1 MFIWSCGGLAPFL
14 MRMICCEDGRS
25 QDAEAKPAPFN
36 SLTAANG
43 ITLKAGESLLLKAG
57 ATCTSAT
64 QTIDGASVKTGLRVI
79 NSKGAKDAPITIG
92 AYGEGAAPIIAGAGV
107 SETILLKNSEYITVQ
122 GFEVTNT
129 DANAADYEKY
139 MRRGIAVDARQR
151 RQHEEQRHRRCHSAP
166 EVRTE
171 PDRRRSLRRVRGE
184 QLTPYKGDT
193 INQRTLSATPGK
205 TYRLGLWA
213 TLGKSNDDTPS
224 TLKVQVKFNLA
235 SLGAVSSFS
244 QYRKTVLSET
254 VDAESKEGGKI
265 HYSGSFIVPLDVDPY
280 AALWVAISQTDLAS
294 GSFAYIDN
302 VTLVEDSAAAS
313 DVASIAVTTQPT
325 KTEYAIG
332 DALDLSGMAVTATM
346 SDGTPP
352 SSARANTRSPFDSST
367 AGEKTITVTYAA
379 DTSLTA
385 TLKVTVKEAEP
396 VDTVPPV
403 ISGADDVAVEF
414 GASFDPMAGVK
425 VVDDVDGDVTGAV
438 KVSGDTVDTSK
449 PGAYTLVYTV
459 SDAAGSEASV
469 TRVATVKE
477 KSGETPVE
485 PGDKEPDKEPG
496 KDTDKDGDKD
506 DQGDKK
512 PGLSATDASVSV
524 VAIAAIGLLA
534 TGAVSVAVRRRRD
547 I

>member
-1 MFIWSCGGLAPFL
+1 
-14 MRMICCEDGRS
+14 MRTR
-25 QDAEAKPAPFN
+25 
-36 SLTAANG
+36 
-43 ITLKAGESLLLKAG
+43 
-57 ATCTSAT
+57 
-64 QTIDGASVKTGLRVI
+64 
-79 NSKGAKDAPITIG
+79 PITRNTCAAASPWTLG
-92 AYGEGAAPIIAGAGV
+92 NADNTKNNDTGGAARRPKSELNQADAVV
-107 SETILLKNSEYITVQ
+107 SGEY
-122 GFEVTNT
+122 
-129 DANAADYEKY
+129 AAK
-139 MRRGIAVDARQR
+139 
-151 RQHEEQRHRRCHSAP
+151 
-166 EVRTE
+166 
-171 PDRRRSLRRVRGE
+171 LGE

-193 INQRTLSATPGK
+193 
-205 TYRLGLWA
+205 
-213 TLGKSNDDTPS
+213 PS
-224 TLKVQVKFNLA
+224 TLKVQVKSNLA

-254 VDAESKEGGKI
+254 VDAESKEGGKN

-302 VTLVEDSAAAS
+302 VTLVEDSAAVS

-332 DALDLSGMAVTATM
+332 DALDLSGMVVTATM
-346 SDGTPP
+346 SDGTTAELGEGEYTV
-352 SSARANTRSPFDSST
+352 SEFDSST

-425 VVDDVDGDVTGAV
+425 AVDDVDGDVTGAV

-459 SDAAGSEASV
+459 SDAAGNEASV

-477 KSGETPVE
+477 KSGETPIE

-496 KDTDKDGDKD
+496 KDTDKDGDKN

>member
-1 MFIWSCGGLAPFL
+1 
-14 MRMICCEDGRS
+14 MRTRPITRNTC
-25 QDAEAKPAPFN
+25 
-36 SLTAANG
+36 AAASPW
-43 ITLKAGESLLLKAG
+43 TLGNADNTKNNDTGG
-57 ATCTSAT
+57 ATRRPKSELNQA
-64 QTIDGASVKTGLRVI
+64 DAVVSGEYA
-79 NSKGAKDAPITIG
+79 AK
-92 AYGEGAAPIIAGAGV
+92 
-107 SETILLKNSEYITVQ
+107 L
-122 GFEVTNT
+122 
-129 DANAADYEKY
+129 
-139 MRRGIAVDARQR
+139 
-151 RQHEEQRHRRCHSAP
+151 
-166 EVRTE
+166 
-171 PDRRRSLRRVRGE
+171 GE

-193 INQRTLSATPGK
+193 
-205 TYRLGLWA
+205 
-213 TLGKSNDDTPS
+213 PS
-224 TLKVQVKFNLA
+224 TLKVQVKSNLA

-254 VDAESKEGGKI
+254 VDAESKEGGKN

-302 VTLVEDSAAAS
+302 VTLVEDSAAVS

-332 DALDLSGMAVTATM
+332 DALDLSGMVVTATM
-346 SDGTPP
+346 SDGTTAELGEGEYTV
-352 SSARANTRSPFDSST
+352 SEFDSST

-459 SDAAGSEASV
+459 SDAAGNEASV

-485 PGDKEPDKEPG
+485 PGDKEPGKEPG

>member
-1 MFIWSCGGLAPFL
+1 
-14 MRMICCEDGRS
+14 MRTRPITRNTC
-25 QDAEAKPAPFN
+25 
-36 SLTAANG
+36 AAASPW
-43 ITLKAGESLLLKAG
+43 TLGNADSTKNNDTGG
-57 ATCTSAT
+57 ATRRPKSELNQA
-64 QTIDGASVKTGLRVI
+64 DAVVSGEYA
-79 NSKGAKDAPITIG
+79 AK
-92 AYGEGAAPIIAGAGV
+92 
-107 SETILLKNSEYITVQ
+107 L
-122 GFEVTNT
+122 
-129 DANAADYEKY
+129 
-139 MRRGIAVDARQR
+139 
-151 RQHEEQRHRRCHSAP
+151 
-166 EVRTE
+166 
-171 PDRRRSLRRVRGE
+171 GE
-184 QLTPYKGDT
+184 QLTPY
-193 INQRTLSATPGK
+193 
-205 TYRLGLWA
+205 
-213 TLGKSNDDTPS
+213 NDDTPS
-224 TLKVQVKFNLA
+224 TLKVQVKSNLA

-302 VTLVEDSAAAS
+302 VTLVEDSAAVS

-332 DALDLSGMAVTATM
+332 DALDLSGMVVTATM
-346 SDGTPP
+346 SDGTTAAELGEGEYTV
-352 SSARANTRSPFDSST
+352 SEFDSST
-367 AGEKTITVTYAA
+367 AGEKTLTVTYAA

-385 TLKVTVKEAEP
+385 TLEVTVKEAEP

-425 VVDDVDGDVTGAV
+425 AVDDVDSDVTGAV

-485 PGDKEPDKEPG
+485 SGDKDPDGDKEPDKEP
-496 KDTDKDGDKD
+496 DKDGDKD
-506 DQGDKK
+506 DQGNKK
-512 PGLSATDASVSV
+512 PGLSATGTLVSV

>member
-1 MFIWSCGGLAPFL
+1 
-14 MRMICCEDGRS
+14 MRTR
-25 QDAEAKPAPFN
+25 P
-36 SLTAANG
+36 
-43 ITLKAGESLLLKAG
+43 ITKNTCAVASPWTLGNADNTKNNDTGG
-57 ATCTSAT
+57 ATRRPKSELNQA
-64 QTIDGASVKTGLRVI
+64 DAVVSGEYA
-79 NSKGAKDAPITIG
+79 AK
-92 AYGEGAAPIIAGAGV
+92 
-107 SETILLKNSEYITVQ
+107 L
-122 GFEVTNT
+122 
-129 DANAADYEKY
+129 
-139 MRRGIAVDARQR
+139 
-151 RQHEEQRHRRCHSAP
+151 
-166 EVRTE
+166 
-171 PDRRRSLRRVRGE
+171 GE
-184 QLTPYKGDT
+184 QLTPY
-193 INQRTLSATPGK
+193 
-205 TYRLGLWA
+205 
-213 TLGKSNDDTPS
+213 NDDTPS
-224 TLKVQVKFNLA
+224 TLKVQVKSNLA

-302 VTLVEDSAAAS
+302 VTLVEDSAAVS

-332 DALDLSGMAVTATM
+332 DALDLSGMVVTATM
-346 SDGTPP
+346 SDGTTAAELGEGEYTV
-352 SSARANTRSPFDSST
+352 SEFDSST
-367 AGEKTITVTYAA
+367 AGEKTLTVTYAA

-385 TLKVTVKEAEP
+385 TLELTVKEAEP

-425 VVDDVDGDVTGAV
+425 AVDDVDSDVTGAV

-485 PGDKEPDKEPG
+485 SGDKDPDGDKEPDKEP
-496 KDTDKDGDKD
+496 DKDGDKD
-506 DQGDKK
+506 DQGNKK
-512 PGLSATDASVSV
+512 PGLSATGTLVSV

>member
-1 MFIWSCGGLAPFL
+1 MFVWSCGGLAPFL

-25 QDAEAKPAPFN
+25 QDAEAKPASFN

-57 ATCTSAT
+57 TTCTSAT

-79 NSKGAKDAPITIG
+79 NAKGTKDAPITIG

-129 DANAADYEKY
+129 DANAADYEKKNTCAAASPWTLGNADNTKNNDAGGAT
-139 MRRGIAVDARQR
+139 RRPKSELNQTDAVVSGEYA
-151 RQHEEQRHRRCHSAP
+151 AK
-166 EVRTE
+166 
-171 PDRRRSLRRVRGE
+171 LGE

-193 INQRTLSATPGK
+193 INQHTLSETPGK

-224 TLKVQVKFNLA
+224 TLKVQVKSNLA

-302 VTLVEDSAAAS
+302 VTLVEESAAVS

-332 DALDLSGMAVTATM
+332 DALDLSGMAVAATM

-352 SSARANTRSPFDSST
+352 SSARANTRSPSST
-367 AGEKTITVTYAA
+367 RR
-379 DTSLTA
+379 
-385 TLKVTVKEAEP
+385 
-396 VDTVPPV
+396 PPAKRP
-403 ISGADDVAVEF
+403 S
-414 GASFDPMAGVK
+414 
-425 VVDDVDGDVTGAV
+425 
-438 KVSGDTVDTSK
+438 
-449 PGAYTLVYTV
+449 
-459 SDAAGSEASV
+459 
-469 TRVATVKE
+469 R
-477 KSGETPVE
+477 
-485 PGDKEPDKEPG
+485 
-496 KDTDKDGDKD
+496 
-506 DQGDKK
+506 
-512 PGLSATDASVSV
+512 
-524 VAIAAIGLLA
+524 
-534 TGAVSVAVRRRRD
+534 
-547 I
+547 

>member
-1 MFIWSCGGLAPFL
+1 
-14 MRMICCEDGRS
+14 MRTRPITRNTC
-25 QDAEAKPAPFN
+25 
-36 SLTAANG
+36 AAASPW
-43 ITLKAGESLLLKAG
+43 TLGNADNTKNNDTGG
-57 ATCTSAT
+57 ATRRP
-64 QTIDGASVKTGLRVI
+64 K
-79 NSKGAKDAPITIG
+79 
-92 AYGEGAAPIIAGAGV
+92 
-107 SETILLKNSEYITVQ
+107 SELNQ
-122 GFEVTNT
+122 T
-129 DANAADYEKY
+129 DAVVSGEYAAK
-139 MRRGIAVDARQR
+139 
-151 RQHEEQRHRRCHSAP
+151 
-166 EVRTE
+166 
-171 PDRRRSLRRVRGE
+171 LGE

-193 INQRTLSATPGK
+193 
-205 TYRLGLWA
+205 
-213 TLGKSNDDTPS
+213 PS
-224 TLKVQVKFNLA
+224 TLKVQVKSNLA

-302 VTLVEDSAAAS
+302 VTLVEDSAAVS

-332 DALDLSGMAVTATM
+332 DALDLSGMVVTATM
-346 SDGTPP
+346 SDGTT
-352 SSARANTRSPFDSST
+352 SELGEGEYTVSEFDSST

-403 ISGADDVAVEF
+403 ISGVDDVAVEF

-425 VVDDVDGDVTGAV
+425 AVDDVDGDVTGAV

-459 SDAAGSEASV
+459 SDAAGNEASV

-485 PGDKEPDKEPG
+485 PGDKDPDGDKEPGKEPG
-496 KDTDKDGDKD
+496 KDTDKDGDKN
-506 DQGDKK
+506 DQGNKK

>member
-1 MFIWSCGGLAPFL
+1 
-14 MRMICCEDGRS
+14 MRTRPITRNTC
-25 QDAEAKPAPFN
+25 
-36 SLTAANG
+36 AAASPW
-43 ITLKAGESLLLKAG
+43 TLGNADNTKNNDTGG
-57 ATCTSAT
+57 ATRRPKSELNQA
-64 QTIDGASVKTGLRVI
+64 DAVVSGEYA
-79 NSKGAKDAPITIG
+79 AK
-92 AYGEGAAPIIAGAGV
+92 
-107 SETILLKNSEYITVQ
+107 L
-122 GFEVTNT
+122 
-129 DANAADYEKY
+129 
-139 MRRGIAVDARQR
+139 
-151 RQHEEQRHRRCHSAP
+151 
-166 EVRTE
+166 
-171 PDRRRSLRRVRGE
+171 GE

-193 INQRTLSATPGK
+193 
-205 TYRLGLWA
+205 
-213 TLGKSNDDTPS
+213 PS
-224 TLKVQVKFNLA
+224 TLKVQVKSNLA

-254 VDAESKEGGKI
+254 VDAESKEGGKN

-280 AALWVAISQTDLAS
+280 AALWVAILQTDLAS

-302 VTLVEDSAAAS
+302 VTLVEDSAAVS

-332 DALDLSGMAVTATM
+332 DALDLSGMVVTATM
-346 SDGTPP
+346 SDGTTAELGEGEYTV
-352 SSARANTRSPFDSST
+352 SEFDSST

-385 TLKVTVKEAEP
+385 TFKVTVKEAEP

-425 VVDDVDGDVTGAV
+425 VVDDADGDVTGAV

-459 SDAAGSEASV
+459 SDAAGNEASV

-485 PGDKEPDKEPG
+485 PGDKDPDGDKEPGKEPG
-496 KDTDKDGDKD
+496 KDTDKDGDKN
-506 DQGDKK
+506 DQGNKK

>member
-1 MFIWSCGGLAPFL
+1 
-14 MRMICCEDGRS
+14 MRTRPITRNTC
-25 QDAEAKPAPFN
+25 
-36 SLTAANG
+36 AAASPW
-43 ITLKAGESLLLKAG
+43 TLGNADNTKNNDTGG
-57 ATCTSAT
+57 ATRRP
-64 QTIDGASVKTGLRVI
+64 K
-79 NSKGAKDAPITIG
+79 
-92 AYGEGAAPIIAGAGV
+92 
-107 SETILLKNSEYITVQ
+107 SELNQ
-122 GFEVTNT
+122 T
-129 DANAADYEKY
+129 DAVVSGEYAAK
-139 MRRGIAVDARQR
+139 
-151 RQHEEQRHRRCHSAP
+151 
-166 EVRTE
+166 
-171 PDRRRSLRRVRGE
+171 LGE

-193 INQRTLSATPGK
+193 
-205 TYRLGLWA
+205 
-213 TLGKSNDDTPS
+213 PS
-224 TLKVQVKFNLA
+224 TLKVQVKSNLA

-302 VTLVEDSAAAS
+302 VTLVEDSAAVS
-313 DVASIAVTTQPT
+313 DVASIAVTTQPI
-325 KTEYAIG
+325 KTEYDIG
-332 DALDLSGMAVTATM
+332 DALDLSGMVVTATM
-346 SDGTPP
+346 SDGTTAELGEGEYTV
-352 SSARANTRSPFDSST
+352 SEFDSST

-425 VVDDVDGDVTGAV
+425 AVDDVDGDVTGAV

-459 SDAAGSEASV
+459 SDAAGNEASV

-485 PGDKEPDKEPG
+485 PGDKDPDGDKEPGKEPG

-506 DQGDKK
+506 DQGNKK
-512 PGLSATDASVSV
+512 PGLSATGTLVSV

>member
-43 ITLKAGESLLLKAG
+43 ITLKAGESLLFKAG
-57 ATCTSAT
+57 TTCTSAT

-79 NSKGAKDAPITIG
+79 NAKGTKDAPITIG
-92 AYGEGAAPIIAGAGV
+92 AYGEGAAPIIAGADV

-151 RQHEEQRHRRCHSAP
+151 RQHEEQRRRWCHSAP

-171 PDRRRSLRRVRGE
+171 PGRHRSLRRNSANSS
-184 QLTPYKGDT
+184 P
-193 INQRTLSATPGK
+193 RTRATPSTSTRCLRRRARDVPSRPVGDA
-205 TYRLGLWA
+205 R
-213 TLGKSNDDTPS
+213 KSNDDTPS

-235 SLGAVSSFS
+235 SLGAVGSFS

-302 VTLVEDSAAAS
+302 VTLVEDSAAVS

-352 SSARANTRSPFDSST
+352 SSARANTRSPSST
-367 AGEKTITVTYAA
+367 RR
-379 DTSLTA
+379 
-385 TLKVTVKEAEP
+385 
-396 VDTVPPV
+396 PPAKRP
-403 ISGADDVAVEF
+403 S
-414 GASFDPMAGVK
+414 
-425 VVDDVDGDVTGAV
+425 
-438 KVSGDTVDTSK
+438 
-449 PGAYTLVYTV
+449 
-459 SDAAGSEASV
+459 
-469 TRVATVKE
+469 R
-477 KSGETPVE
+477 
-485 PGDKEPDKEPG
+485 
-496 KDTDKDGDKD
+496 
-506 DQGDKK
+506 
-512 PGLSATDASVSV
+512 
-524 VAIAAIGLLA
+524 
-534 TGAVSVAVRRRRD
+534 
-547 I
+547 

>member
-1 MFIWSCGGLAPFL
+1 M
-14 MRMICCEDGRS
+14 
-25 QDAEAKPAPFN
+25 
-36 SLTAANG
+36 
-43 ITLKAGESLLLKAG
+43 
-57 ATCTSAT
+57 
-64 QTIDGASVKTGLRVI
+64 
-79 NSKGAKDAPITIG
+79 
-92 AYGEGAAPIIAGAGV
+92 
-107 SETILLKNSEYITVQ
+107 Q

-129 DANAADYEKY
+129 DANTADYEEY

-151 RQHEEQRHRRCHSAP
+151 RQHEEQRRRRCHSAP

-171 PDRRRSLRRVRGE
+171 PGRRRSLRRVRGE
-184 QLTPYKGDT
+184 TRRTATPYKGDT

-224 TLKVQVKFNLA
+224 TLKVQFKSNLA

-254 VDAESKEGGKI
+254 VDVESKEGGKI
-265 HYSGSFIVPLDVDPY
+265 HYSVSFIVPLDVDPY

-302 VTLVEDSAAAS
+302 VTLVEDSAAVS
-313 DVASIAVTTQPT
+313 DVASIAVTKQPT
-325 KTEYAIG
+325 KTVYTTGETF
-332 DALDLSGMAVTATM
+332 DLSGMVVTATM
-346 SDGTPP
+346 SDGTTAELGEGEYTV
-352 SSARANTRSPFDSST
+352 SEFDSST

-385 TLKVTVKEAEP
+385 TFKVTVKEAEP

-438 KVSGDTVDTSK
+438 KASGDTVDTSK

-459 SDAAGSEASV
+459 SDAAGNEASV

-485 PGDKEPDKEPG
+485 PGDKDPDGDKEPG
-496 KDTDKDGDKD
+496 KDGDKD
-506 DQGDKK
+506 DQGNKK
-512 PGLSATDASVSV
+512 PGLSATGASVSV

>member
-1 MFIWSCGGLAPFL
+1 
-14 MRMICCEDGRS
+14 MRTRPITKNTCAVASPWTLGNVDNTKNN
-25 QDAEAKPAPFN
+25 DA
-36 SLTAANG
+36 G
-43 ITLKAGESLLLKAG
+43 G
-57 ATCTSAT
+57 ATRRP
-64 QTIDGASVKTGLRVI
+64 K
-79 NSKGAKDAPITIG
+79 
-92 AYGEGAAPIIAGAGV
+92 
-107 SETILLKNSEYITVQ
+107 SELNQ
-122 GFEVTNT
+122 T
-129 DANAADYEKY
+129 DAVVSGEYAAK
-139 MRRGIAVDARQR
+139 
-151 RQHEEQRHRRCHSAP
+151 
-166 EVRTE
+166 
-171 PDRRRSLRRVRGE
+171 LGE

-193 INQRTLSATPGK
+193 
-205 TYRLGLWA
+205 
-213 TLGKSNDDTPS
+213 PS
-224 TLKVQVKFNLA
+224 TLKVQVKSNLA

-244 QYRKTVLSET
+244 QCRKTVLSET
-254 VDAESKEGGKI
+254 VDAESKEGGKN

-302 VTLVEDSAAAS
+302 VTLVEDSAAVS
-313 DVASIAVTTQPT
+313 DVASIAVTTQPI
-325 KTEYAIG
+325 KTEYDIG
-332 DALDLSGMAVTATM
+332 DALDLSGMVVTATM
-346 SDGTPP
+346 SDGTTAELGEGEYTV
-352 SSARANTRSPFDSST
+352 SEFDSST

-385 TLKVTVKEAEP
+385 TFKVTVKEAEP

-425 VVDDVDGDVTGAV
+425 AVDDVDGDVTGAV

-459 SDAAGSEASV
+459 SDAAGNEASV

-485 PGDKEPDKEPG
+485 PGDKDPDGDKEPGKEPG

-512 PGLSATDASVSV
+512 PGLSATGASVSV

>member
-1 MFIWSCGGLAPFL
+1 
-14 MRMICCEDGRS
+14 MRTRPITRNTC
-25 QDAEAKPAPFN
+25 
-36 SLTAANG
+36 AAASPW
-43 ITLKAGESLLLKAG
+43 TLGNADNTKNNDTGG
-57 ATCTSAT
+57 ATRRPKSELNQA
-64 QTIDGASVKTGLRVI
+64 DAVVSGEYA
-79 NSKGAKDAPITIG
+79 AK
-92 AYGEGAAPIIAGAGV
+92 
-107 SETILLKNSEYITVQ
+107 L
-122 GFEVTNT
+122 
-129 DANAADYEKY
+129 
-139 MRRGIAVDARQR
+139 
-151 RQHEEQRHRRCHSAP
+151 
-166 EVRTE
+166 
-171 PDRRRSLRRVRGE
+171 GE

-193 INQRTLSATPGK
+193 
-205 TYRLGLWA
+205 
-213 TLGKSNDDTPS
+213 PS
-224 TLKVQVKFNLA
+224 TLKVQVKSNLA

-254 VDAESKEGGKI
+254 VDAESKEGGKN

-280 AALWVAISQTDLAS
+280 AALWVAILQTDLAS

-302 VTLVEDSAAAS
+302 VTLVEDSAAVS

-332 DALDLSGMAVTATM
+332 DALDLSGMVVTATM
-346 SDGTPP
+346 SDGTTAELGEGEYTV
-352 SSARANTRSPFDSST
+352 SEFDSST

-385 TLKVTVKEAEP
+385 TFKVTVKEAEP

-459 SDAAGSEASV
+459 SDAAGNEASV

-485 PGDKEPDKEPG
+485 PGDKDPDGDKEPGKEPG
-496 KDTDKDGDKD
+496 KDTDKDGDKN
-506 DQGDKK
+506 DQGNKK

>member
-1 MFIWSCGGLAPFL
+1 
-14 MRMICCEDGRS
+14 MRNTC
-25 QDAEAKPAPFN
+25 
-36 SLTAANG
+36 AAASPW
-43 ITLKAGESLLLKAG
+43 TLGNADNTKNNDTGG
-57 ATCTSAT
+57 ATRRP
-64 QTIDGASVKTGLRVI
+64 K
-79 NSKGAKDAPITIG
+79 
-92 AYGEGAAPIIAGAGV
+92 
-107 SETILLKNSEYITVQ
+107 SELNQ
-122 GFEVTNT
+122 T
-129 DANAADYEKY
+129 DAVVSGEYAAK
-139 MRRGIAVDARQR
+139 
-151 RQHEEQRHRRCHSAP
+151 
-166 EVRTE
+166 
-171 PDRRRSLRRVRGE
+171 LGE
-184 QLTPYKGDT
+184 QLTPY
-193 INQRTLSATPGK
+193 
-205 TYRLGLWA
+205 
-213 TLGKSNDDTPS
+213 NDDTPS
-224 TLKVQVKFNLA
+224 TLKVQVKSNLA

-302 VTLVEDSAAAS
+302 VTLVEDSAAVS
-313 DVASIAVTTQPT
+313 DVASIAVTTQPI
-325 KTEYAIG
+325 KTEYDIG
-332 DALDLSGMAVTATM
+332 DALDLSGMVVTATM
-346 SDGTPP
+346 SDGTTAELGEGEYTV
-352 SSARANTRSPFDSST
+352 SEFDSST

-385 TLKVTVKEAEP
+385 TFKVTVKEAEP

-459 SDAAGSEASV
+459 SDAAGNEASV

-485 PGDKEPDKEPG
+485 PGDKDPDGDKESGKEPG

-506 DQGDKK
+506 DQGDEK

>member
-1 MFIWSCGGLAPFL
+1 
-14 MRMICCEDGRS
+14 MRTRPITRNTCAVASPWTLGNVDNTKNN
-25 QDAEAKPAPFN
+25 DA
-36 SLTAANG
+36 G
-43 ITLKAGESLLLKAG
+43 G
-57 ATCTSAT
+57 ATRRP
-64 QTIDGASVKTGLRVI
+64 K
-79 NSKGAKDAPITIG
+79 
-92 AYGEGAAPIIAGAGV
+92 
-107 SETILLKNSEYITVQ
+107 SELNQ
-122 GFEVTNT
+122 T
-129 DANAADYEKY
+129 DAVVSGEYVAK
-139 MRRGIAVDARQR
+139 
-151 RQHEEQRHRRCHSAP
+151 
-166 EVRTE
+166 
-171 PDRRRSLRRVRGE
+171 LGE

-213 TLGKSNDDTPS
+213 TFGKSNDDTPS
-224 TLKVQVKFNLA
+224 TLKVQVKSNLA

-302 VTLVEDSAAAS
+302 VTLVEDSAAVS

-332 DALDLSGMAVTATM
+332 DALDLSGMVVTATM
-346 SDGTPP
+346 SDGTTAELGEGEYTV
-352 SSARANTRSPFDSST
+352 SEFDSST

-385 TLKVTVKEAEP
+385 TFKVTVKEAEP

-459 SDAAGSEASV
+459 SDAAGNEASV

-485 PGDKEPDKEPG
+485 PGDKDPDGDKEPGKEPG
-496 KDTDKDGDKD
+496 KDTDKDGDKN
-506 DQGDKK
+506 DQGNKK

>member
-1 MFIWSCGGLAPFL
+1 
-14 MRMICCEDGRS
+14 MRTRPITRNTC
-25 QDAEAKPAPFN
+25 
-36 SLTAANG
+36 AAASPW
-43 ITLKAGESLLLKAG
+43 TLGNADNTKNNDTGG
-57 ATCTSAT
+57 ATRRPKSELNQA
-64 QTIDGASVKTGLRVI
+64 DAVVSGEYA
-79 NSKGAKDAPITIG
+79 AK
-92 AYGEGAAPIIAGAGV
+92 
-107 SETILLKNSEYITVQ
+107 L
-122 GFEVTNT
+122 
-129 DANAADYEKY
+129 
-139 MRRGIAVDARQR
+139 
-151 RQHEEQRHRRCHSAP
+151 
-166 EVRTE
+166 
-171 PDRRRSLRRVRGE
+171 GE
-184 QLTPYKGDT
+184 QLTPY
-193 INQRTLSATPGK
+193 
-205 TYRLGLWA
+205 
-213 TLGKSNDDTPS
+213 NDDTPS
-224 TLKVQVKFNLA
+224 TLKVQVKSNLA

-302 VTLVEDSAAAS
+302 VTLVEDSAAVS

-332 DALDLSGMAVTATM
+332 DALDLSGMVVTATM
-346 SDGTPP
+346 SDGTTAAELGEGEYTV
-352 SSARANTRSPFDSST
+352 SEFDSST
-367 AGEKTITVTYAA
+367 AGEKTLTVTYAA

-385 TLKVTVKEAEP
+385 TLEVTVKEAEP

-425 VVDDVDGDVTGAV
+425 AVDDVDSDVTGAV

-485 PGDKEPDKEPG
+485 SGDKDPDGDKEPDKEP
-496 KDTDKDGDKD
+496 DKDGDKD
-506 DQGDKK
+506 DQGNKK
-512 PGLSATDASVSV
+512 PGLSATGTLVSV

>member
-1 MFIWSCGGLAPFL
+1 
-14 MRMICCEDGRS
+14 MRPITRNTC
-25 QDAEAKPAPFN
+25 
-36 SLTAANG
+36 AAASPW
-43 ITLKAGESLLLKAG
+43 TLGNADNTKNNDTGG
-57 ATCTSAT
+57 ATRRP
-64 QTIDGASVKTGLRVI
+64 K
-79 NSKGAKDAPITIG
+79 
-92 AYGEGAAPIIAGAGV
+92 
-107 SETILLKNSEYITVQ
+107 SELNQ
-122 GFEVTNT
+122 T
-129 DANAADYEKY
+129 DAVVSGEYAAK
-139 MRRGIAVDARQR
+139 
-151 RQHEEQRHRRCHSAP
+151 
-166 EVRTE
+166 
-171 PDRRRSLRRVRGE
+171 LGE

-193 INQRTLSATPGK
+193 
-205 TYRLGLWA
+205 
-213 TLGKSNDDTPS
+213 PS
-224 TLKVQVKFNLA
+224 TLKVQVKSNLA
-235 SLGAVSSFS
+235 SLGAASSFS

-254 VDAESKEGGKI
+254 VDAESKEGGKN

-302 VTLVEDSAAAS
+302 VTLVEDSAAVS
-313 DVASIAVTTQPT
+313 DVASIAVTTQPI
-325 KTEYAIG
+325 KTEYDIG
-332 DALDLSGMAVTATM
+332 DALDLSGMVVTATM
-346 SDGTPP
+346 SDGTTAELGEGEYTV
-352 SSARANTRSPFDSST
+352 SEFDSST

-425 VVDDVDGDVTGAV
+425 AVDDVDGDVTGAV

-459 SDAAGSEASV
+459 SDAAGNEASV

-485 PGDKEPDKEPG
+485 PGDKDPDGDKEPGKEPG
-496 KDTDKDGDKD
+496 KDTDKDGDKN
-506 DQGDKK
+506 DQGNKK
-512 PGLSATDASVSV
+512 PGLSATDASVPV